1 MGSSCACCK
10 QLLSQLCVAIA
21 LAGVVLD
28 IFTAMG
34 RGRYRPCLDC
44 PASNTSGLDWAFAP
58 LALTL
63 SQAFPWLSVSQCC
76 DSAGHDYRYRKR
88 RRGRTPRGF
97 VRDQKFGVTGGF
109 PKVRAT
115 RLERTLS
122 CFRFLCS
129 DVGLLAWREFSKH
142 NN

>member
-44 PASNTSGLDWAFAP
+44 PASNTSGLDWAFTP

-97 VRDQKFGVTGGF
+97 VRDHKFGVTGHRWVSKS
-109 PKVRAT
+109 PCDKVGADTFVMRQ
-115 RLERTLS
+115 S
-122 CFRFLCS
+122 S
-129 DVGLLAWREFSKH
+129 SSVYGDVRDS
-142 NN
+142 